1 MIVGL
6 GGGIASGKTEAS
18 KYLQKQYQFNMIDTD
33 VLAREVVMPGQK
45 AYQEI
50 VSHFGNEI
58 LLADRNLNRPKL
70 RELIFSDVS
79 EKTWLESVTHPAI
92 RTLMQEK
99 IKAASKNAVT
109 LLVSPLLYESEQ
121 YKMCDQNILIVA
133 PVNIRTQR
141 AMSRDNS
148 SAGVVNSIINQ
159 QMPDEQKLEIADF
172 IITND
177 STLIAFHH
185 KLDAMAQTLLELAKL

>member
-18 KYLQKQYQFNMIDTD
+18 TYLQEQYQFNMIDTD

-50 VSHFGNEI
+50 VSHFGNGI
-58 LLADRNLNRPKL
+58 LLADGSLDRSKL
-70 RELIFSDVS
+70 RELIFSDVA

-92 RTLMQEK
+92 RSLMQEK
-99 IKAASKNAVT
+99 IKAAPKNAVT

-121 YKMCDQNILIVA
+121 YKLCYRNILIIA
-133 PVNIRTQR
+133 PVKIRTQR
-141 AMSRDNS
+141 AVSRDS
-148 SAGVVNSIINQ
+148 SSVDIVNSIINQ

-177 STLIAFHH
+177 STITAFHH
-185 KLDAMAQTLLELAKL
+185 KLDAIAQTLLELAKS